1 MAEISLT
8 FSSPIN
14 MSCKINDTAYYTP
27 TSTQGGFTVDNNTF
41 LIGNINSI
49 TDNGTTVVIVCEIT
63 GDQAGLVTVDDFI
76 FFSKNNL
83 LELKSLRGYYG
94 QAMFRNNSPHPAEM
108 HATACGIEE
117 SSK

>member
-14 MSCKINDTAYYTP
+14 MSCKVNDTAYYTP

-63 GDQAGLVTVDDFI
+63 GDQAELVSQDDFI

-83 LELKSLRGYYG
+83 LELKSLLGYYG
-94 QAMFRNNSPHPAEM
+94 QATFRNNSSNPAEM
-108 HATACGIEE
+108 FATACEVTE

>member
-1 MAEISLT
+1 MPIDLT
-8 FSSPIN
+8 FNSPIN
-14 MSCKINDTAYYTP
+14 MSCKIGDVAYYTP

-41 LIGNINSI
+41 LIGVINSI
-49 TDNGTTVVIVCEIT
+49 IDNGTTVVINCETT
-63 GDQAGLVTVDDFI
+63 GESAELVTQEDFV

-94 QAMFRNNSPHPAEM
+94 QAKFLNNSPHPAEM
-108 HATACGIEE
+108 YATSCGVDE

>member
-1 MAEISLT
+1 MPIDLT
-8 FSSPIN
+8 FNSPIN
-14 MSCKINDTAYYTP
+14 MSCKIGDVAYYTP

-41 LIGNINSI
+41 LIGIINSI
-49 TDNGTTVVIVCEIT
+49 IDNGTTVVINCETT
-63 GDQAGLVTVDDFI
+63 GESAELVTQDDFV

-94 QAMFRNNSPHPAEM
+94 QAKFLNNSPHPAEM
-108 HATACGIEE
+108 YATSCGVDE

>member
-14 MSCKINDTAYYTP
+14 MSCKVNDTAYYTP

-49 TDNGTTVVIVCEIT
+49 TDNGTTVVINCATT
-63 GDQAGLVTVDDFI
+63 GESAELVTQDDFI

-83 LELKSLRGYYG
+83 QELKSLRGYYG
-94 QAMFRNNSPHPAEM
+94 QAKFLNNSPHPAEM
-108 HATACGIEE
+108 YVTACEVTE

>member
-1 MAEISLT
+1 MPIDLT
-8 FSSPIN
+8 FNSPIN
-14 MSCKINDTAYYTP
+14 MSCKIGDVAYYTP

-41 LIGNINSI
+41 LIGIINSI
-49 TDNGTTVVIVCEIT
+49 IDNGTTVVINCETT
-63 GDQAGLVTVDDFI
+63 GESAELVTQEDFV

-94 QAMFRNNSPHPAEM
+94 QAMFRNNSSHPAEM
-108 HATACGIEE
+108 YATACGIEE